1 MSLAIQVVGLQA
13 MQANLRQLGQA
24 IERKHMRIAF
34 NAGGGVMK
42 RDAAPRIQRDT
53 GAYSKSL
60 AVRVTNRKKGGWA
73 AVVGASRKAKWKEWQ
88 TKTGKLKVSRVRG
101 NPLAVFGDKFKKPS
115 RYAHFAEKKNP
126 AMARAA
132 SAAGPAA
139 GQKIVSKL
147 VEGLQ
152 IETAK
157 LRVR

>member
-88 TKTGKLKVSRVRG
+88 TKTGK
-101 NPLAVFGDKFKKPS
+101 FKKPS